1 PFRLRL
7 FRPPAASAV
16 IFFWRLD
23 RRGKAGMAVQ
33 VRRSILQSRLPGG
46 VQKVAVPMVRD
57 AHDPVRRVRD
67 PLEIHHRQQM
77 RTRGTGSTTPSP
89 KPGWRSAPPSRTA
102 RWASPDGGGASCR
115 PCSSAA
121 RWSLMPS
128 TARTTS
134 RPAVK
139 GETTAAVATSWR
151 LAEGGSERAGVLG

>member
-134 RPAVK
+134 RPAP
-139 GETTAAVATSWR
+139 GRSGASCGTRGSDPSGCTPTRRTWR
-151 LAEGGSERAGVLG
+151 